1 MPGPG
6 SGIRR
11 LPGRAQKSYTPRM
24 KHSCELVVRT
34 YECDMNG
41 HVNNA
46 NYLHYLEFARHEYL
60 KAVGFDFA
68 GSVKAGYGLYV
79 TRVEIDY
86 KRSAVLDDRL
96 TIESRPVKRG
106 AVSGVMEQ
114 SILRGDE
121 VVVLAKVSWAFVD
134 ATGRPTRI
142 PKELDVP
149 GLTPKAGE

>member
-1 MPGPG
+1 MNH
-6 SGIRR
+6 I
-11 LPGRAQKSYTPRM
+11 
-24 KHSCELVVRT
+24 CELVVRT

-68 GSVKAGYGLYV
+68 GSVKAGYGLFV

-96 TIESRPVKRG
+96 SIESKPVKRG
-106 AVSGVMEQ
+106 AVSGIMVQTIRCGEALVA
-114 SILRGDE
+114 SAR
-121 VVVLAKVSWAFVD
+121 VTWAFVD
-134 ATGRPTRI
+134 ATGKPTRI
-142 PKELDVP
+142 PPELDVP
-149 GLTPKAGE
+149 GLTPEPHEY

>member
-1 MPGPG
+1 MN
-6 SGIRR
+6 
-11 LPGRAQKSYTPRM
+11 
-24 KHSCELVVRT
+24 HSPELVVRT

-46 NYLHYLEFARHEYL
+46 NYLHYLEYARHEFL

-79 TRVEIDY
+79 TRIEIDY

-96 TIESRPVKRG
+96 TIESAPVKKG

-114 SILRGDE
+114 SIRRGDD
-121 VVVLAKVSWAFVD
+121 VMATARVSWAFVD
-134 ATGRPTRI
+134 ASGKPTRI
-142 PKELDVP
+142 PPELDVP
-149 GLTPKAGE
+149 GLSPDEGEKA